1 MRSKN
6 RKLPFPTFSFCCGSL
21 YGILRASFFAVTFFG
36 IFDLHSQNLPTE
48 ALSFEQLIER
58 YAINKV
64 AAQKK
69 AHTISFNP
77 SDKTN
82 SEVIFN
88 FTDNALKPIQYF
100 RFSSRQEYFQIG
112 NQKFEVK
119 DHHDASRFEFFQ
131 IRFKGR
137 NYICALG
144 QIYGNGNSLGK
155 LITYNLFD
163 VTNEK
168 QIQRYRNY
176 SFDGQI
182 ENICNIDN
190 DTILDFIKI
199 EKSYSSTPNA
209 QLPEN
214 TRVRDWFK
222 VETYNFMEKKL
233 WHKYRDYIYACDGK
247 DGKYWAVKAE
257 GSAPPTNVAKG
268 DVKKTS
274 TSPSSNNS
282 TPVKEVDKPASPTT
296 PAKANTA
303 TLSASPNNAPAK
315 TKTTTAAAQQPRST
329 ANTPNKATPPAASS
343 KVGNATPGA
352 VGNSKPVPSASI
364 KQGVPA
370 KVSVATSNN
379 VPPKNVTSPGAAPQK
394 TTPKNAT
401 PPLPGSIKVKP
412 ATTNATN
419 NRKPNSSAA
428 AEKKAPS
435 SPTQTQPQK
444 EKRFEPKVDT
454 AGFYVP

>member
-1 MRSKN
+1 MGSKN
-6 RKLPFPTFSFCCGSL
+6 VKLYFPTFSFCYVL
-21 YGILRASFFAVTFFG
+21 LRRILPAAFFAATVLG
-36 IFDLHSQNLPTE
+36 IGELRSQNLSAE

-64 AAQKK
+64 TAQKK

-88 FTDNALKPIQYF
+88 FADNALKPIQYF

-144 QIYGNGNSLGK
+144 QIYGNGNGMGK

-163 VTNEK
+163 ITNEK
-168 QIQRYRNY
+168 QIRRYRNY

-199 EKSYSSTPNA
+199 EKSYSSTSNA

-214 TRVRDWFK
+214 VRVRDWFK
-222 VETYNFMEKKL
+222 VETYNFQEKKL
-233 WHKYRDYIYACDGK
+233 WHKYRDYIYACDSK

-257 GSAPPTNVAKG
+257 GSAPPTNAAKG

-274 TSPSSNNS
+274 TSPSSNS
-282 TPVKEVDKPASPTT
+282 ATPTKEVEPSNAPTT
-296 PAKANTA
+296 PAKANT
-303 TLSASPNNAPAK
+303 TMVSAFPSNPPAK
-315 TKTTTAAAQQPRST
+315 TTNAAASHPRSMV
-329 ANTPNKATPPAASS
+329 NPSNKATPSAAPS
-343 KVGNATPGA
+343 KNGNAATGTP
-352 VGNSKPVPSASI
+352 KPPPSASI
-364 KQGVPA
+364 KQKNPVKASVTMPKTVPA
-370 KVSVATSNN
+370 KKVA
-379 VPPKNVTSPGAAPQK
+379 SPSQVPQK
-394 TTPKNAT
+394 ATQKNSA
-401 PPLPGSIKVKP
+401 PLPGSLKAKP
-412 ATTNATN
+412 ATASATH
-419 NRKPNSSAA
+419 NRKSSSSEA
-428 AEKKAPS
+428 AEKKTPS
-435 SPTQTQPQK
+435 SSIKTQVQK
-444 EKRFEPKVDT
+444 EKRFEPQIDT

>member
-6 RKLPFPTFSFCCGSL
+6 IELSFSTFSFYFKAP
-21 YGILRASFFAVTFFG
+21 YGILRLAFFVVTVLG
-36 IFDLHSQNLPTE
+36 IFNLHAQSLSAE

-88 FTDNALKPIQYF
+88 FADNALKPIQYF
-100 RFSSRQEYFQIG
+100 RFGSRQEYFQIG

-144 QIYGNGNSLGK
+144 QIYGNGNSMGK

-163 VTNEK
+163 ITNEK
-168 QIQRYRNY
+168 QIRRYRNY

-199 EKSYSSTPNA
+199 EKSYASASNA

-214 TRVRDWFK
+214 VRIRDWFK
-222 VETYNFMEKKL
+222 VETYNFLEKKL
-233 WHKYRDYIYACDGK
+233 WHKYRDYIYACDSK

-257 GSAPPTNVAKG
+257 GSAPPTNLPKG
-268 DVKKTS
+268 EVKKTS
-274 TSPSSNNS
+274 ISPSSSN
-282 TPVKEVDKPASPTT
+282 TT
-296 PAKANTA
+296 PAKEKEVDPP
-303 TLSASPNNAPAK
+303 SAPAK
-315 TKTTTAAAQQPRST
+315 TNTTAVSASSDNPPKSPTTAASPPRAT
-329 ANTPNKATPPAASS
+329 ANTPNQTKPAAASS
-343 KVGNATPGA
+343 KAGLVPKGGPKPQPSASMKQTNPAKAKSATPG
-352 VGNSKPVPSASI
+352 
-364 KQGVPA
+364 
-370 KVSVATSNN
+370 KVS
-379 VPPKNVTSPGAAPQK
+379 PKNVASGSATAPK
-394 TTPKNAT
+394 AT
-401 PPLPGSIKVKP
+401 PPLPGNLKAQSAP
-412 ATTNATN
+412 AEATHKQ
-419 NRKPNSSAA
+419 KPNSAS
-428 AEKKAPS
+428 AEKKAPPLS
-435 SPTQTQPQK
+435 TEMRRPK
-444 EKRFEPKVDT
+444 EKRFEPKIDT
-454 AGFYVP
+454 AGFFVP